1 MWGAA
6 ALVVTPGRVATW
18 PARWFLL
25 AFLAGL
31 TGGPRTGAAE
41 TGVDYLR
48 DIKPLLR
55 ERCYSCHGVLKQ
67 KSGLRLDTVELMLK
81 GGKSGP
87 AVTRKDAAGSL
98 IVRRVTASQ
107 LDERMPPEHE
117 GEPFSAAQVQRLEA
131 WIQAGAP
138 SPATESPEVDPKD
151 HWAFR
156 PRQRP
161 PLPIVRQVSWPRG
174 AIDGFV
180 AHERERADL
189 TAAGEASRETLI
201 RRLFFDLVGLPPSGR
216 ELLELTEDRSPDWY
230 ERLVDRLLDD
240 PRHGERWARHWMD
253 IWRYSDWWGLGDQL
267 RNSQKHM
274 WHWRD
279 WIVES
284 LNANLPYDEMIRL
297 MLAADESHPNDLS
310 RLRASGFLARNYFLF
325 NRNQWME
332 ETVEHVSKAFLGL
345 TMNCAKCH
353 DHKYD
358 PIAQVDFY
366 RLRAFFE
373 PYHVRLD
380 VLPGEADL
388 ARNGLP
394 RAFDGLLDVPTYRFV
409 RGQEKDPDKS
419 VVISPGVPDLF
430 GFAPPAFHPVE
441 LPDEAVHPE
450 YRPWVAEAVIRA
462 ARQKLDQARQ
472 TRDRGAARPETTQ
485 GAGEAGQR
493 AQAEQKVVEAAV
505 GAAEAELDSL
515 LKRVAALR
523 SERDHA
529 SSVDPDRRA
538 ALESERMNA
547 VAQGKHKLA
556 LAEERLLKA
565 EAAKR
570 EALEKDVKTARTEL
584 EAAEKARTAAI
595 KPEDSYSRVVGA
607 AWTPTRFLDSTKDD
621 PKVEFP
627 SRSTGRRSA
636 LAHWITDSR
645 HPLTA
650 RVAVNHLWMRHF
662 GTALVPTVFDFG
674 RKGGN
679 PIHRD
684 LVDWLA
690 SEFVDSGWDMKHL
703 HRLIVTSATYRMS
716 SSAANLT
723 TNLEKDPD
731 NLRWWRRPPIRLEAE
746 AVRDSILLQA
756 GALDGTL
763 GGPSVPASEQMTS
776 RRRSLYFFHS
786 NNDQNLFLTTFDDA
800 TVKECYRR
808 EQSIV
813 PQQALA
819 LANSQLVHDNLPHI
833 AARLQ
838 AECSRTAPGTAV
850 TDQAFIQ
857 HAFQILL
864 GITPSPAESAAA
876 EQALQAW
883 RRRAGETDHDPN
895 GGSARINLVWALL
908 NHNDFVTLR

>member
-1 MWGAA
+1 MAGVA
-6 ALVVTPGRVATW
+6 PGRVAATW
-18 PARWFLL
+18 PAHWILL
-25 AFLAGL
+25 VFLAAL
-31 TGGPRTGAAE
+31 TGGLPTVAAE
-41 TGVDYLR
+41 TAVDYLR

-67 KSGLRLDTVELMLK
+67 KSDLRLDTVELMLK

-87 AVTRKDAAGSL
+87 VVVRKDAAGSL
-98 IVRRVTASQ
+98 IVRRVTAAQ

-117 GEPFSAAQVQRLEA
+117 GEPFSSVQVQRLQD

-138 SPATESPEVDPKD
+138 APATELPEVDPKD

-161 PLPIVRQVSWPRG
+161 PLPTIRQASWPRG
-174 AIDGFV
+174 AIDWFV
-180 AHERERADL
+180 AHERERAEL
-189 TAAGEASRETLI
+189 TPAGEASREALI
-201 RRLFFDLVGLPPSGR
+201 RRLFFDLVGLPPTGR
-216 ELLELTEDRSPDWY
+216 ELFELTEDRSPDWY

-388 ARNGLP
+388 AQNGLP

-419 VVISPGVPDLF
+419 VAISPGVPELF
-430 GFAPPAFHPVE
+430 AFTPPPFHPVE

-450 YRPWVAEAVIRA
+450 YRPWVAEAAIRA

-472 TRDRGAARPETTQ
+472 TRDRGAARPETNQ
-485 GAGEAGQR
+485 GVGEASQR
-493 AQAEQKVVEAAV
+493 AQAERKVAEAAV
-505 GAAEAELDSL
+505 GAAEAEFDSL
-515 LKRVAALR
+515 FKRVAALR
-523 SERDHA
+523 AERDHA
-529 SSVDPDRRA
+529 TSSDPDRRA
-538 ALESERMNA
+538 AIESERANA

-556 LAEERLLKA
+556 LAEERLLKG

-584 EAAEKARTAAI
+584 EAAEKARTAAV
-595 KPEDSYSRVVGA
+595 KPEESYSRIVGA

-621 PKVEFP
+621 PKVAFP
-627 SRSTGRRSA
+627 ARSTGRRSA
-636 LAHWITDSR
+636 LAHWITDAR

-674 RKGGN
+674 RKGGI

-690 SEFVDSGWDMKHL
+690 SEFVDSGWDLKHL

-716 SSAANLT
+716 SSTANLS

-731 NLRWWRRPPIRLEAE
+731 NLRWWRRLPVRLESQ

-756 GALDGTL
+756 GALDATL
-763 GGPSVPASEQMTS
+763 GGPSVPAAEQPTS

-819 LANSQLVHDNLPHI
+819 LANSQLVHDNLPLI

-838 AECSRTAPGTAV
+838 AECSRTAPGTEV
-850 TDQAFIQ
+850 TDPTFIR

-883 RRRAGETDHDPN
+883 RHGAGEGGQGSN
-895 GGSARINLVWALL
+895 GGSARMNLVWALL